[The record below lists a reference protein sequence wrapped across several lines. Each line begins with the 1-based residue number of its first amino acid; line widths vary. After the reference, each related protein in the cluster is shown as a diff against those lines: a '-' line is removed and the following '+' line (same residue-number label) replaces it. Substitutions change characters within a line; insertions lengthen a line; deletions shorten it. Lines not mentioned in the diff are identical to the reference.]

1 MQLPMSAHTIRPAR
15 PEDVPAIRDIY
26 EEAVL
31 HGTATYELV
40 PPDAAEM
47 AARFEAIAGVGY
59 PFIVAEDHHGVV
71 LGYAYASA
79 FRHRP
84 AYRWSVEDS
93 IYLAPKA
100 RGRGIGRDLL
110 TRLIELCGESGFRQ
124 MIAVIGG
131 SDNEASIRVHRR
143 AGFRMIGTFEGSGF
157 KFGRWIDTVLMQ
169 MQLGDGK
176 ESLPD
181 ETVFPG
187 TLYGR

>member
-1 MQLPMSAHTIRPAR
+1 MSAYTIRPAR
-15 PEDVPAIRDIY
+15 LDDVPALRDIY

-47 AARFEAIAGVGY
+47 AARFEAITSVGY
-59 PFIVAEDHHGVV
+59 PYVLAEDHHGAV
-71 LGYAYASA
+71 LGYAYAGA

-93 IYLAPKA
+93 IYLLPEA
-100 RGRGIGRDLL
+100 RGRGIGRELL
-110 TRLIELCGESGFRQ
+110 TRLIELCSEGGFRQ

-131 SDNEASIRVHRR
+131 ADNEASIRVHRS

-169 MQLGDGK
+169 MHLGEGNA
-176 ESLPD
+176 SLPD

-187 TLYGR
+187 TLYKD